1 MYWMYFKISTFKDLE
16 VHVFKYF
23 ITGNKYKYIVNLQF
37 IKLALKQKLSTLI
50 VYNMFTCETY
60 LIKKYVLNRTTIILR
75 TNSIN

>member
-1 MYWMYFKISTFKDLE
+1 MYSNILY
-16 VHVFKYF
+16 
-23 ITGNKYKYIVNLQF
+23 TGNKNKYIVNLKF
-37 IKLALKQKLSTLI
+37 IKLALKQIVSTLI